1 MADGIYSALS
11 GGVVQ
16 LRRLEVLANNL
27 ANVNTAGFKRD
38 RLIVAERPGA
48 DAPADSFDSVLDR
61 SVVSGGSAA
70 DEQGTYPDLSQ
81 GPTIRTGNPLD
92 VALVG
97 EGFLALETPSGPML
111 TRDGRLAL
119 AGDGTLVTATGYP
132 VAGEWGTI
140 SLPDNAETI
149 EITPDGDVLVDG
161 DSMGRLRIVRPT
173 DPTKLSK
180 LGGGLWDPGD
190 AGVTDVEEPEV
201 VQRFVEGSNVEPV
214 TMLVELI
221 QAQRSFEAGQQ
232 MIRAHKDMDDQS
244 IRKLGTAK

>member
-38 RLIVAERPGA
+38 RLVIEERPGA
-48 DAPADSFDSVLDR
+48 GATASGFDTVLDR
-61 SVVSGGSAA
+61 SVVAGGSAA
-70 DEQGTYPDLSQ
+70 DEYGVYPDLSQ

-92 VALVG
+92 VAIVG
-97 EGFLALETPSGPML
+97 EGFLAVETDSGEML

-119 AGDGTLVTATGYP
+119 ASDGTLVTSGGYA
-132 VAGEWGTI
+132 VSGEWGSIT
-140 SLPDNAETI
+140 LPGEPGAI
-149 EITPDGDVLVDG
+149 EITAEGEVLVDG
-161 DSMGRLRIVRPT
+161 EVTGRLRIVRPA
-173 DPTKLSK
+173 DPSK
-180 LGGGLWDPGD
+180 LTKVGGGLWDPGASGLVD
-190 AGVTDVEEPEV
+190 AEDAEV
-201 VQRFVEGSNVEPV
+201 VQGFVEGSNVEPV